1 MSDTTSHITADAS
14 AQDRKRKRKAL
25 LAGGL
30 VLGLGAAAT
39 LAAFSDDVF
48 GSGSFNTGD
57 FNIEGSA
64 DGTGY
69 AEHSTAGD
77 AADLTFALNALQ
89 MSPGQ
94 TVYAPFSIRIDD
106 DSTLDGEITHDFVE
120 ASGTLADL
128 LTYSMA
134 SNSANCSV
142 DSPPATFD
150 WGTNVSVNGSV
161 DEDGATEVALTAGA
175 DTAAGTPIQVCIAV
189 TLDSDQAAVN
199 AADKTNPTTVTWGW
213 NAQSVDA

>member
-57 FNIEGSA
+57 FNIQGSA

-94 TVYAPFSIRIDD
+94 TVYAPFSIRIDA

-120 ASGTLADL
+120 ASGTLAGL

-134 SNSANCSV
+134 SNSADCSV
-142 DSPPATFD
+142 DAPPATFD
-150 WGTNVSVNGSV
+150 WGTNVSVNGPTAGDS
-161 DEDGATEVALTAGA
+161 EVALESNGAG
-175 DTAAGTPIQVCIAV
+175 TAGTPIQVCIAV
-189 TLDSDQAAVN
+189 TLDDNQAAVD

>member
-1 MSDTTSHITADAS
+1 MSDTTSPITADAS

-120 ASGTLADL
+120 ASGTLAGL

-142 DSPPATFD
+142 DDPPATFD
-150 WGTNVSVNGSV
+150 WGTEVSVNGPTEGDS
-161 DEDGATEVALTAGA
+161 EVALESNGAG
-175 DTAAGTPIQVCIAV
+175 TAGTPIQVCIAV
-189 TLDSDQAAVN
+189 TLDDNQAAVN

-213 NAQSVDA
+213 NALSVDA

>member
-1 MSDTTSHITADAS
+1 MSEISSPLSANAS
-14 AQDRKRKRKAL
+14 VQDRKRKRKAL

-64 DGTGY
+64 DGTVY
-69 AEHSTAGD
+69 DEHSTAGE
-77 AADLTFALNALQ
+77 AADLTFELNALQ

-94 TVYAPFSIRIDD
+94 TVYAPFSIRIDE
-106 DSTLDGEITHDFVE
+106 DSTLDGTITHNFVE
-120 ASGTLADL
+120 ADGTLADL

-142 DSPPATFD
+142 ENPPATFD
-150 WGTNVSVNGSV
+150 WGTDVSVNGATAG
-161 DEDGATEVALTAGA
+161 DTEVDLASNGAGA
-175 DTAAGTPIQVCIAV
+175 VGTPIQVCIAV
-189 TLDSDQAAVN
+189 TLDDNQDLVN
-199 AADKTNPTTVTWGW
+199 VADKTEPTTVTWGW

>member
-1 MSDTTSHITADAS
+1 MSDSTSPITADAS
-14 AQDRKRKRKAL
+14 SQDRKRKRKAL

-64 DGTGY
+64 DGTTY
-69 AEHSTAGD
+69 AEHATAGD
-77 AADLTFALNALQ
+77 AADLTFELDALQ

-94 TVYAPFSIRIDD
+94 TVYAPFDIRIDA
-106 DSTLDGEITHDFVE
+106 DSTLDGTITHNFVE
-120 ASGTLADL
+120 ADGELAGL

-134 SNSANCSV
+134 SNSTNCSV
-142 DSPPATFD
+142 DNPPDEYD
-150 WGTNVSVNGSV
+150 WGTGVSVNGSV

-189 TLDSDQAAVN
+189 TLDDDQDAVS
-199 AADKTNPTTVTWGW
+199 AADTTEPTTVTWGW
-213 NAQSVDA
+213 NALSVDA

>member
-1 MSDTTSHITADAS
+1 MSDSTSPITADAS
-14 AQDRKRKRKAL
+14 AQDRTRKRKAL

-48 GSGSFNTGD
+48 SSGSFNTGD
-57 FNIEGSA
+57 FNIQGSA
-64 DGTGY
+64 NGTDY
-69 AEHSTAGD
+69 DEYSTAGD
-77 AADLTFALNALQ
+77 AADLTFELDALQ

-94 TVYAPFSIRIDD
+94 TVYAPFDIRIDA
-106 DSTLDGEITHDFVE
+106 DSTLDGTITHNFVE
-120 ASGTLADL
+120 ADGTLAGL

-134 SNSANCSV
+134 SDSENCSV
-142 DSPPATFD
+142 DTPPDEYD
-150 WGTNVSVNGSV
+150 WGTGVSVNGPT
-161 DEDGATEVALTAGA
+161 EGATGVGLTAGA